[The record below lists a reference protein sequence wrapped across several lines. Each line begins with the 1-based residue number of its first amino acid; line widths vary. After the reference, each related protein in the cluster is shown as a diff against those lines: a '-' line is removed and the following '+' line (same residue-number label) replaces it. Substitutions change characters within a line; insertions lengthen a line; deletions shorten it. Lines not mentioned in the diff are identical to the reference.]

1 MHAEIEQAVHAHAQR
16 QRAVLYDG
24 KCFVPQ
30 MEHKRILRR
39 IRKLANVRCDERD
52 GIFLLKQQSAR
63 LFTAK
68 AHAHF
73 HAAAELLIKAW
84 VFTANLAQ
92 SIIAKL

>member
-1 MHAEIEQAVHAHAQR
+1 MYFAILAKIFHILYFYTKYPFHN
-16 QRAVLYDG
+16 VLT
-24 KCFVPQ
+24 
-30 MEHKRILRR
+30 
-39 IRKLANVRCDERD
+39 DECD

-84 VFTANLAQ
+84 VFAANLAQ

>member
-1 MHAEIEQAVHAHAQR
+1 
-16 QRAVLYDG
+16 
-24 KCFVPQ
+24 

-39 IRKLANVRCDERD
+39 IRQLADIRCDERD

-73 HAAAELLIKAW
+73 YAAAELFIKAW
-84 VFTANLAQ
+84 VFAANLAQ